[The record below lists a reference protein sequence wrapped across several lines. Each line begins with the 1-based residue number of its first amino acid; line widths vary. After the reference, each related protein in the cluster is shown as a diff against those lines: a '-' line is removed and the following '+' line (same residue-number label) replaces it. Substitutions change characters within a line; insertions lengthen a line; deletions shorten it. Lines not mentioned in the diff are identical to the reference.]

1 MSDGNYTPRE
11 RRTFWAAFLAGVAL
25 VVGYA
30 VYSLWPQSFEP
41 NAAIAQ
47 SDFPKVEITVAGEAN
62 GVIEITL
69 RPDLA
74 PQHVERIITLAKE
87 GTYDNVVFHRVI
99 DGFMAQAGDVE
110 FGKADGNG
118 GRAGMGGSTYPD
130 LPAEFTEEPYV
141 AGTVGMA
148 RSQNPNSA
156 NSQFF
161 IMFAPG
167 DFLNGQYTVVGN
179 VTSGFDVVQA
189 IKRGEGPN
197 GSVLGKPD
205 VMTSMRVVE

>member
-1 MSDGNYTPRE
+1 MSEGGQTPRD
-11 RRTFWAAFLAGVAL
+11 RRTFLMIFLAGVAV

-30 VYSLWPQSFEP
+30 IYSFLPTAPAEVD
-41 NAAIAQ
+41 AAVVGDA
-47 SDFPKVEITVAGEAN
+47 PKVEITVAGEAN

-74 PQHVERIITLAKE
+74 PMHVERIITLANE
-87 GTYDNVVFHRVI
+87 GTYDNVIFHRVI
-99 DGFMAQAGDVE
+99 DGFMAQTGDVE

-118 GRAGMGGSTYPD
+118 GRAGMGASTYPD
-130 LPAEFTEEPYV
+130 LPAEFSDEPYL

-148 RSQNPNSA
+148 RSQNPNSG

-167 DFLNGQYTVVGN
+167 DFLNGKYTVVGH
-179 VTSGFDVVQA
+179 VTKGFDVVQA
-189 IKRGEGPN
+189 IKRGDGPN
-197 GSVLGKPD
+197 GAIIGDAD